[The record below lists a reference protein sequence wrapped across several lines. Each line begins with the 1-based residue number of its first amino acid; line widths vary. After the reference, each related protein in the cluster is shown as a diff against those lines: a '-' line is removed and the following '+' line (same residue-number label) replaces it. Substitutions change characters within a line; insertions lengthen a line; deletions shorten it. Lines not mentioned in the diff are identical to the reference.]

1 MTSHHTPEMHP
12 PDRVTV
18 DFETFVGLNAL
29 ARELFDRRGLADLA
43 IDEAYELL
51 DLVFHSLHEAGELSG
66 HLKGEVRDDSE
77 QRVVVDSTND
87 GAAAFAGVVANAAVQ
102 KYASG
107 ELFIVVT
114 DKNAPNDSAPA
125 VLETLHFTA

>member
-1 MTSHHTPEMHP
+1 MHP
-12 PDRVTV
+12 PDRITV
-18 DFETFVGLNAL
+18 DPETFVGLNAL

-51 DLVFHSLHEAGELSG
+51 DLVFHSLHEAGELLE
-66 HLKGEVRDDSE
+66 HLQGEIREDSQ

-87 GAAAFAGVVANAAVQ
+87 GAAFAGVVANAAVQ

-114 DKNAPNDSAPA
+114 DKNVPNDAAP
-125 VLETLHFTA
+125 VVRETLHFTA